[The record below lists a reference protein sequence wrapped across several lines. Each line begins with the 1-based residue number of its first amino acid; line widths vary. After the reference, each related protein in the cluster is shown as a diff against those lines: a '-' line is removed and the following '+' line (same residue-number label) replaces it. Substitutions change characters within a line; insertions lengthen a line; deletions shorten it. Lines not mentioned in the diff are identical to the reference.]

1 MGCLKLTD
9 QKFMNPLTV
18 VHKRTD
24 NFLFLGQEQKQTTS
38 IFSVTDYQYKYNGK
52 EFQDELGLGWYDY
65 GARNYDP
72 ALGRWMN
79 VDPLAEKYP
88 SISSYAYV
96 ANNPI
101 IYIDPDGKEIIPYLY
116 KSTDSRGKP
125 LRTNY

>member
-1 MGCLKLTD
+1 MRDFEVDSSNPEGERVFLTPVT
-9 QKFMNPLTV
+9 K
-18 VHKRTD
+18 
-24 NFLFLGQEQKQTTS
+24 
-38 IFSVTDYQYKYNGK
+38 TDYQYKYNGK
-52 EFQDELGLGWYDY
+52 EWQDELGLGWYDY

-79 VDPLAEKYP
+79 VDPLAEKYQ